1 MLKLIKLE
9 LEGFGCFKDKK
20 EFLYESG
27 VNLVLAENGKGKTTQ
42 IEAIELMLLSVIDGN
57 YADYLYRNKETNIT
71 VNEFTISLEF
81 MLNGKHLLETLTC
94 KKGKTCTTTRNLKD
108 VDTDVDLANGEG
120 VKEWLNE
127 KLPVNVSKYALFVR
141 QNSDM
146 DIIHCSDSERRDLF
160 KRIQDL
166 DYTKEIKTLIEPK
179 IEQTKEK
186 IIEND
191 KEIFALENKAYIAK
205 DFVELPFTEDEY
217 KLKKSQMDKLIAE
230 KSLIEEK
237 NNQLNDLRER
247 KNKLE
252 SEINS
257 IKISSDS
264 KKSKI
269 DELKSF
275 DFDTEKEKIEK
286 KFADK
291 KFESENKIKS
301 LEEQRENLDKDIN
314 EKSFNLECEI
324 KKIEDEGNELVKEI
338 DSIRLMKL
346 IKFDEES
353 LIKARNNL
361 SELKT
366 KSSICWKNS
375 KILESGVCPTCGSSG
390 DSCKHKYQEFVDEA
404 TSYDKQIAESE
415 NTIND
420 LLQKKSDIDEKAKK
434 NEELKERKNNLSN
447 ELVKKQSLIENKRME
462 QKSLNSSL
470 MEKKQNYSNQIESE
484 KRILES
490 IDSEKISRLNSV
502 KEKADLYESQTT
514 ILEKEIEDLKIQRD
528 SKFKEFEEV
537 SKKIE
542 SFSVGTFDENKIV
555 EIETE
560 LKKYDS
566 VVAEN
571 KVVKEY
577 NEQLEE
583 TKKTDKKELE
593 KFKERKQKF
602 EKEKFD
608 LENSKKILTTD
619 YPSWAI
625 LQNLKN
631 IENDINEFIDQVYYK
646 PLNIKFDMTRSGI
659 SMRFGDDIKVE
670 RLSGA
675 EKAITNIGFCESF
688 NKNLNLNMILLDE
701 PDAPLSATRKEMFY
715 SSLLE
720 MKDVFEQMIVVTH
733 SKDMV
738 AYIQANDTDCNII
751 TL

>member
-415 NTIND
+415 NIIND
-420 LLQKKSDIDEKAKK
+420 LLQKKADIEEKTKK
-434 NEELKERKNNLSN
+434 NEELKEKKNSLSN

>member
-1 MLKLIKLE
+1 MLKLIKLS
-9 LEGFGCFKDKK
+9 LKGFGCFKDEKIF
-20 EFLYESG
+20 EYDDG
-27 VNLVLAENGKGKTTQ
+27 INVIRAENGSGKTTQ
-42 IEAIELMLLSVIDGN
+42 INAISILLLSEYEGSF
-57 YADYLYRNKETNIT
+57 ADYMNREC
-71 VNEFTISLEF
+71 NEFTISLEF

-94 KKGKTCTTTRNLKD
+94 KKGKSYTTTRNLKD
-108 VDTDVDLANGEG
+108 IDGNDVANGEG

-127 KLPVNVSKYALFVR
+127 RLPVSTSKYALFVR

-160 KRIQDL
+160 KKIQDL

-230 KSLIEEK
+230 KSLVEEK
-237 NNQLNDLRER
+237 NNQLNDLKER

-257 IKISSDS
+257 IKVSSDS

-275 DFDTEKEKIEK
+275 DFNTEKEKIEK
-286 KFADK
+286 EFTNK
-291 KFESENKIKS
+291 KLESENKIKL

-314 EKSFNLECEI
+314 EKSINLEYEI

-346 IKFDEES
+346 IKFDENS
-353 LIKARNNL
+353 LVNARNTL

-366 KSSICWKNS
+366 KSSIAWKNA
-375 KILESGVCPTCGSSG
+375 KQLANGVCPICGSSCT
-390 DSCKHKYQEFVDEA
+390 DKHAQFESEA
-404 TSYDKQIAESE
+404 KEYDKQIAESE

-420 LLQKKSDIDEKAKK
+420 LLQKKADIDEKAKK

-490 IDSEKISRLNSV
+490 IDSEKTSKLNALTEKNEMIIIQINQLENELIDLV
-502 KEKADLYESQTT
+502 KDAESKYSEQSE
-514 ILEKEIEDLKIQRD
+514 L
-528 SKFKEFEEV
+528 

-583 TKKTDKKELE
+583 IKKADKKELE

>member
-27 VNLVLAENGKGKTTQ
+27 VNLVLAENGSGKTTQ
-42 IEAIELMLLSVIDGN
+42 INAISILLLSEYEGGF
-57 YADYLYRNKETNIT
+57 ADYMNREC
-71 VNEFTISLEF
+71 NEFTISLEF
-81 MLNGKHLLETLTC
+81 VLNGKHILETLTC
-94 KKGKTCTTTRNLKD
+94 KKGKTYTTTRNLKD
-108 VDTDVDLANGEG
+108 LDNNTDLANGEG

-127 KLPVNVSKYALFVR
+127 RLPVSTSKYALFVR

-160 KRIQDL
+160 KKIQDL

-237 NNQLNDLRER
+237 NNQLNDLKER

-257 IKISSDS
+257 IKVSSDS

-275 DFDTEKEKIEK
+275 DFNTEKEKIEK
-286 KFADK
+286 EFANK
-291 KFESENKIKS
+291 KLESENKIKL

-314 EKSFNLECEI
+314 EKSLNLECEI

-346 IKFDEES
+346 IKFDENS
-353 LIKARNNL
+353 LTNTRNNL
-361 SELKT
+361 AELKT
-366 KSSICWKNS
+366 KYSISISNAEKLKNNICPVCGGS
-375 KILESGVCPTCGSSG
+375 CTDKHAQFES
-390 DSCKHKYQEFVDEA
+390 EA
-404 TSYDKQIAESE
+404 KELDKQIMECESV
-415 NTIND
+415 IND
-420 LLQKKSDIDEKAKK
+420 LLQKKADIEEKSKK

-490 IDSEKISRLNSV
+490 IDSEKTSRLNSV
-502 KEKADLYESQTT
+502 KEKNDMIITQIQQLEGDICDLIDSEE
-514 ILEKEIEDLKIQRD
+514 IKNVEIEELLK
-528 SKFKEFEEV
+528 E
-537 SKKIE
+537 IE

-583 TKKTDKKELE
+583 TKKADKKELE

-608 LENSKKILTTD
+608 LESSKKILTTD

-738 AYIQANDTDCNII
+738 AYVQANDTDCNII

>member
-57 YADYLYRNKETNIT
+57 YADYLYRNKETNAT

-415 NTIND
+415 NIIND
-420 LLQKKSDIDEKAKK
+420 LLQKKADIEEKTKK
-434 NEELKERKNNLSN
+434 NEELKEKKNSLSN

>member
-1 MLKLIKLE
+1 MLKLLKLS
-9 LEGFGCFKDKK
+9 LKGFGCFKDEKIF
-20 EFLYESG
+20 EYDDG
-27 VNLVLAENGKGKTTQ
+27 INIIRAENGSGKTTQ
-42 IEAIELMLLSVIDGN
+42 INAISILLLSEYEGSF
-57 YADYLYRNKETNIT
+57 ADYMNREC
-71 VNEFTISLEF
+71 NEFTISLEF
-81 MLNGKHLLETLTC
+81 ILNGKHLLETLNC
-94 KKGKTCTTTRNLKD
+94 KKGKSYTTTRNLKD
-108 VDTDVDLANGEG
+108 IDGNDVANGEG

-127 KLPVNVSKYALFVR
+127 RLPVATSKYALFVK

-264 KKSKI
+264 KKSNI

-275 DFDTEKEKIEK
+275 DFNTEKEKIEK
-286 KFADK
+286 EFANK
-291 KFESENKIKS
+291 KLESENKIKL

-314 EKSFNLECEI
+314 EKSLNLECEI

-353 LIKARNNL
+353 LTKARNNL
-361 SELKT
+361 AELKT
-366 KSSICWKNS
+366 KHSISISNAEKLKNNICPVCGGS
-375 KILESGVCPTCGSSG
+375 CTDKHAQFES
-390 DSCKHKYQEFVDEA
+390 EA
-404 TSYDKQIAESE
+404 KELDKQIMECESV
-415 NTIND
+415 IND
-420 LLQKKSDIDEKAKK
+420 LLQKKSNIDEKAKK

-447 ELVKKQSLIENKRME
+447 ELVMKQSLIENKRME

-484 KRILES
+484 NRILES
-490 IDSEKISRLNSV
+490 VDSEKTSKLNALT
-502 KEKADLYESQTT
+502 EKNEMIVTQ
-514 ILEKEIEDLKIQRD
+514 INQLENELIGLIKDAENKYSEQ
-528 SKFKEFEEV
+528 SKL

-583 TKKTDKKELE
+583 TKKADKKELE

>member
-1 MLKLIKLE
+1 MLKLIKLS
-9 LEGFGCFKDKK
+9 LKGFGCFKDEKIF
-20 EFLYESG
+20 EYNDG
-27 VNLVLAENGKGKTTQ
+27 INIIRAENGSGKTTQ
-42 IEAIELMLLSVIDGN
+42 INAISILLLSEYEGSF
-57 YADYLYRNKETNIT
+57 ADYMNREC
-71 VNEFTISLEF
+71 NEFTISLEF
-81 MLNGKHLLETLTC
+81 MLNGKHLLETLNC
-94 KKGKTCTTTRNLKD
+94 KKGKSYTTTRNLKD
-108 VDTDVDLANGEG
+108 IDGNDVANGEG

-127 KLPVNVSKYALFVR
+127 RLPVSTSKYALFVR

-237 NNQLNDLRER
+237 NNQLNDLKER

-264 KKSKI
+264 KKLKI

-275 DFDTEKEKIEK
+275 DFNAEKEKIEK
-286 KFADK
+286 EFTNK

-314 EKSFNLECEI
+314 EKSLNLECEI
-324 KKIEDEGNELVKEI
+324 KKIEGEGNELVKEI

-353 LIKARNNL
+353 LTKARNNL
-361 SELKT
+361 TELKT
-366 KSSICWKNS
+366 KHSISISNAEKLKNG
-375 KILESGVCPTCGSSG
+375 ICPVCGGSCT
-390 DSCKHKYQEFVDEA
+390 DKHAQFEFEA
-404 TSYDKQIAESE
+404 KELDKQIAESE

-420 LLQKKSDIDEKAKK
+420 LLQKKTDIEEKAKK
-434 NEELKERKNNLSN
+434 NEELKEKKNSLSN
-447 ELVKKQSLIENKRME
+447 ELVKKQSLIENKRIE

-490 IDSEKISRLNSV
+490 IDSEKTSRLNALT
-502 KEKADLYESQTT
+502 EKNEMITTQINQLENELIGLIKDAESKYSEQSE
-514 ILEKEIEDLKIQRD
+514 L
-528 SKFKEFEEV
+528 

-555 EIETE
+555 ETEIE

-566 VVAEN
+566 V
-571 KVVKEY
+571 
-577 NEQLEE
+577 
-583 TKKTDKKELE
+583 
-593 KFKERKQKF
+593 
-602 EKEKFD
+602 
-608 LENSKKILTTD
+608 
-619 YPSWAI
+619 
-625 LQNLKN
+625 
-631 IENDINEFIDQVYYK
+631 
-646 PLNIKFDMTRSGI
+646 
-659 SMRFGDDIKVE
+659 
-670 RLSGA
+670 
-675 EKAITNIGFCESF
+675 SF
-688 NKNLNLNMILLDE
+688 
-701 PDAPLSATRKEMFY
+701 P
-715 SSLLE
+715 
-720 MKDVFEQMIVVTH
+720 
-733 SKDMV
+733 
-738 AYIQANDTDCNII
+738 
-751 TL
+751 